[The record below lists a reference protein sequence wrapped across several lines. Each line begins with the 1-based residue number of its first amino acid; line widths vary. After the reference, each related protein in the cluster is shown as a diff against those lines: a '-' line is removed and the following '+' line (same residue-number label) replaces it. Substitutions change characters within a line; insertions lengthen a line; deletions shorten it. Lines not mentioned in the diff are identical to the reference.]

1 MAKLKIVCSSY
12 IRNMHHNYGL
22 WNSQLDLDYLMKARK
37 LEIQNKNHFPRLYW
51 PIQNLQAYNLQLSG

>member
-1 MAKLKIVCSSY
+1 
-12 IRNMHHNYGL
+12 MHYNYGL
-22 WNSQLDLDYLMKARK
+22 RNSQLDLDYLMKARK